1 MLLINDLSLSIYDSI
16 IGIATWN
23 FWNESFINHGK
34 RFYFRIEEK
43 KMNDYL

>member
-16 IGIATWN
+16 IVTWN
-23 FWNESFINHGK
+23 SWNESFINHGK